1 MRRPI
6 EALARELS
14 KETDLSVTAGDMADK
29 HRETPER
36 IMDAWQVLKIL
47 EITDMLD
54 EKPLTYIG
62 GSHV

>member
-14 KETDLSVTAGDMADK
+14 KETDLSVTVGDMAKK

-36 IMDAWQVLKIL
+36 IMDAYQVLKIL
-47 EITDMLD
+47 EITGTLH
-54 EKPLTYIG
+54 EAPLTYIG
-62 GSHV
+62 MSHV